1 MTVYAEPE
9 GPLSPGQSRSSQRN
23 PSQLRVQ
30 TPDARVRD
38 LAKKKRLPVC
48 NFIDSELRFEN
59 ALKFTPIL
67 LESYLIFSIVWTFY
81 PVLGDIGCKV
91 LNERLLSKF
100 NSARSDFGVYQR
112 EKKRKMQEKNREK
125 TGNVGKLIKAA
136 AQLNKPKGAFTAAVL
151 QSQVK
156 HTREKDLAVNVD
168 GLTSAWTTEG

>member
-1 MTVYAEPE
+1 MAAALASELGKSTQNLTLGNKWTDNKFDPNMTVYAEPE
-9 GPLSPGQSRSSQRN
+9 GPLSAEQSRCSQRN

-48 NFIDSELRFEN
+48 NFIDSEVRFEN

-81 PVLGDIGCKV
+81 PVLGDLGRKV
-91 LNERLLSKF
+91 LNERLQAKF

-112 EKKRKMQEKNREK
+112 EKKRKM
-125 TGNVGKLIKAA
+125 
-136 AQLNKPKGAFTAAVL
+136 
-151 QSQVK
+151 
-156 HTREKDLAVNVD
+156 
-168 GLTSAWTTEG
+168 